1 MSVRQCT
8 STVAKF
14 YDGKSVF
21 VTGAT
26 GFVGKVLIEK
36 LLYSCTNIEKVYV
49 LMRKTAQQ
57 NLDQRLAGLLQS
69 TAFTRI
75 RKEKPQALTKII
87 PVAGDLALPNL
98 GIERHDEET
107 ILQNV
112 AVVFNMA
119 ASINFTAPLQHN
131 FKLNVEGTE
140 KMLDLSRRI
149 RGLEGFVHFSTAFC
163 NYNLQVSE
171 EVVYPPP
178 ARWEDVYKFLENN
191 RNGKELKKL
200 LNGHPNTYTFTKA
213 LAETLVVEKRGTI
226 PTAIV
231 RPSIVMPAL
240 AEPMAGW
247 IDNWQGSIA
256 LLTASANGRLSGI
269 LGADHNISDL
279 VPVDYVAN
287 MAIIVAT
294 KCTNEVAVYQCC
306 TSSVNPLTS
315 RDSVDY
321 YGTEA
326 VNKGFLNKFIPLS
339 NVIFF
344 KHAITME
351 IFVFMMQT
359 VPAYC
364 MDLLRITRREK
375 PRYVKSLALLATLR
389 KATQPFTGRSW
400 QFRSERAQ
408 ELIRS
413 LPPADRRLFP
423 CDTTHIHWRPYL
435 AACFRGVQKHLV
447 RKQK

>member
-26 GFVGKVLIEK
+26 GFVGK
-36 LLYSCTNIEKVYV
+36 
-49 LMRKTAQQ
+49 
-57 NLDQRLAGLLQS
+57 
-69 TAFTRI
+69 AFTRI

-200 LNGHPNTYTFTKA
+200 L
-213 LAETLVVEKRGTI
+213 I
-226 PTAIV
+226 
-231 RPSIVMPAL
+231 MPAL

-294 KCTNEVAVYQCC
+294 KCT
-306 TSSVNPLTS
+306 
-315 RDSVDY
+315 
-321 YGTEA
+321 
-326 VNKGFLNKFIPLS
+326 K
-339 NVIFF
+339 
-344 KHAITME
+344 
-351 IFVFMMQT
+351 
-359 VPAYC
+359 
-364 MDLLRITRREK
+364 
-375 PRYVKSLALLATLR
+375 YVKSLALLATLR